1 MRVLICSPLE
11 EELVRRIRSAHP
23 SVEVDFRP
31 ELLPV
36 PRHPCDHTGVPR
48 QLGPE
53 EEAEWS
59 RLLAGADACFDF
71 DWRDPSAMAS
81 SCPRL
86 AWVQATSAGIGGFL
100 ERTGLA
106 GSPIRF
112 TTAAGVHAQALA
124 EFAAL
129 GVLHFLK
136 DVPGLRRLQA
146 ERRWERHAV
155 GSITERRALVV
166 GLGRIG
172 RRVAEVLAAL
182 GAEVWG
188 AGRPGQTY
196 DLPAASRIGDTANL
210 APLLREADILV
221 LCCPLTAQTR
231 GLIGARELELLGP
244 EGIVVNLARGAVVD
258 EVALVEA
265 LQRHDLAGACLD
277 VFSVEPLPPESP
289 LWAMEQVLISPHSA
303 STLRSENA
311 ALTDLFI
318 ENLGRFLAGRPL
330 LNEFHADR
338 GY

>member
-11 EELVRRIRSAHP
+11 EDLVRRIRCAHP

-31 ELLPV
+31 DLLPV
-36 PRHPCDHTGVPR
+36 RRYPCDHTGKAR

-53 EEAEWS
+53 EEAQWS
-59 RLLAGADACFDF
+59 RLLASADACFDF
-71 DWRDPSAMAS
+71 DWRDPASMAQ

-100 ERTGLA
+100 ERTGLR
-106 GSPIRF
+106 GSRIRF

-129 GVLHFLK
+129 GILHFLK

-155 GSITERRALVV
+155 GSVAERRALVV

-172 RRVAEVLAAL
+172 RRVAEVLAAM

-188 AGRPGQTY
+188 AGRPGQAY
-196 DLPAASRIGDTANL
+196 DLPVATRIGDTANL
-210 APLLREADILV
+210 APLLRETDTLV
-221 LCCPLTAQTR
+221 LCCPLTPQTK
-231 GLIGARELELLGP
+231 GLIGARELELLGR
-244 EGIVVNLARGAVVD
+244 EGILVNLARGAVVD
-258 EVALVEA
+258 EVALVGA

-289 LWAMEQVLISPHSA
+289 LWGMDHVLISPHSA

-311 ALTDLFI
+311 ALTGLFI

-330 LNEFHADR
+330 LNEFDPDR